1 MNVHQ
6 DEELELGIEESN
18 SVFTFFNFSQI
29 LEATKNFSVENKL
42 GQGGFGPV
50 YKVENVWAD
59 REKGIKTQ
67 PWKIMNTDFIYHA
80 S

>member
-6 DEELELGIEESN
+6 DEELELGIEERN
-18 SVFTFFNFSQI
+18 SVFTFFNFSQV

-42 GQGGFGPV
+42 GHGGFGPV

-67 PWKIMNTDFIYHA
+67 P
-80 S
+80 

>member
-18 SVFTFFNFSQI
+18 STFTFFNFSQL

-50 YKVENVWAD
+50 YKVENV
-59 REKGIKTQ
+59 
-67 PWKIMNTDFIYHA
+67 
-80 S
+80 

>member
-6 DEELELGIEESN
+6 DEELELGIEERN
-18 SVFTFFNFSQI
+18 SVFTFFNFSQV

-50 YKVENVWAD
+50 YKVENVWED

-67 PWKIMNTDFIYHA
+67 P
-80 S
+80 